1 MHCEQFREWISAYIE
16 RSITPPLAA
25 KMEEHA
31 ASCPSCRAELED
43 VRALWQMMAEVQR
56 VEPPASLHSRIMQEV
71 HARVPAAPAL
81 RWWELAWRPR
91 FAFAAAAVLA
101 VIALVFWSYSVQTD
115 AIALSVVSSGGS
127 PVTPVK
133 TSILPLRFEPFRAER
148 GDLRWMLKLNALQ
161 PTLVEITAGTQ
172 TVWSGLVAKEMPVVL
187 PMSPDTSVLEVRVT
201 WDNGSVLRA
210 WLPAEL
216 LSPDPKPVLVLKEKT
231 VEETLSHIARAYR
244 VPLVLVGEADP
255 LTRVNLRS
263 TGVALDEMLR
273 KVAAELK
280 LEISRAE
287 DGTTVLTA
295 R

>member
-1 MHCEQFREWISAYIE
+1 MRCEQFRELISAYIE
-16 RSITPPLAA
+16 RSIAPPLAA

-31 ASCPSCRAELED
+31 ARCSSCRTELED
-43 VRALWQMMAEVQR
+43 VRMLWQMMAEVQP
-56 VEPPASLHSRIMQEV
+56 VKPPDSLHASIMQEV
-71 HARVPAAPAL
+71 YARVSAAPSL
-81 RWWELAWRPR
+81 HWWDLAWRPR

-101 VIALVFWSYSVQTD
+101 ILALVLWSQNLRTD

-133 TSILPLRFEPFRAER
+133 TRILPLRFEPFRAEQ
-148 GDLRWMLKLNALQ
+148 GELRWMLKLNAPQ
-161 PTLVEITAGTQ
+161 PTMVEVASGTQ
-172 TVWSGLVAKEMPVVL
+172 TVWHGLVARETPVVL
-187 PMSPDTSVLEVRVT
+187 PMSPGTSVLEVRVT

-216 LSPDPKPVLVLKEKT
+216 SLQDSMPVLVVKEKT
-231 VEETLSHIARAYR
+231 VEETLSRIAGAYS
-244 VPLVLVGEADP
+244 VPLVLIGEADP
-255 LTRVNLRS
+255 LTRVSLRS
-263 TGVALDEMLR
+263 TGVALDEMLE

>member
-1 MHCEQFREWISAYIE
+1 MRCEQFRELISAYIE
-16 RSITPPLAA
+16 RSIAPPLAA

-31 ASCPSCRAELED
+31 ARCPSCRAELED
-43 VRALWQMMAEVQR
+43 VRMLWRVMAQVQP
-56 VEPPASLHSRIMQEV
+56 VKAPDSLHARIMQEV
-71 HARVPAAPAL
+71 YARVPATPSL

-101 VIALVFWSYSVQTD
+101 ILALVLWSQNVQTD

-133 TSILPLRFEPFRAER
+133 TRILPVRFEPFRAEQ
-148 GDLRWMLKLNALQ
+148 GDLRWMLKLNAPQ
-161 PTLVEITAGTQ
+161 PTVVEVASGGQ
-172 TVWSGLVAKEMPVVL
+172 TVWRGLVARETPVVL
-187 PMSPDTSVLEVRVT
+187 PMSSGVSVLEVRVT

-216 LSPDPKPVLVLKEKT
+216 SSQDSKPVLVVKEKA
-231 VEETLSHIARAYR
+231 VEETLSRIAGAYS
-244 VPLVLVGEADP
+244 VPLVLMGEADP
-255 LTRVNLRS
+255 LTRVSLRS
-263 TGVALDEMLR
+263 TGVALDELLE